1 MELYRDGTFKILRR
15 KWLGSKDNCKNNVSR
30 IVAALWD
37 NPYLFIGEEHNTAV
51 GARRRNIHHTGSR
64 VSCGNAVR
72 DL

>member
-1 MELYRDGTFKILRR
+1 M
-15 KWLGSKDNCKNNVSR
+15 
-30 IVAALWD
+30 AALWD

-72 DL
+72 DLRIWSQVFLQQMIINIK